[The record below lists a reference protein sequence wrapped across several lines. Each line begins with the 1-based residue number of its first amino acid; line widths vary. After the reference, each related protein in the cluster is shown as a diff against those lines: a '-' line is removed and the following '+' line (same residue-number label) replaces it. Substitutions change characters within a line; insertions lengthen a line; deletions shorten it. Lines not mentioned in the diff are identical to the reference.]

1 MIRRP
6 PRSTRTDTLFPYTT
20 LFRSLFQDE
29 PPDRTVVRVGFRPD
43 DEDVGDRRI
52 GDPHLCA
59 FEAIAA
65 FDLLGARTHAR
76 GVAARVGF
84 GQAETADQFAA
95 GKTGQEALF
104 LLLAAIGVDRVHHER
119 ALHRTGRAIA
129 RIDALDLARDQ
140 AIADVLEPR
149 PAIFGRDQ
157 IGRAHVGRAHV

>member
-84 GQAETADQFAA
+84 GQAATADQFAA

-104 LLLAAIGVDRVHHER
+104 LLLAALGVDRVHPER
-119 ALHRTGRAIA
+119 ALRRTGRAISL
-129 RIDALDLARDQ
+129 IDALEPPSDTARTFGN
-140 AIADVLEPR
+140 EP
-149 PAIFGRDQ
+149 PPPPFG
-157 IGRAHVGRAHV
+157 